1 MESKM
6 PTSAVAPGLPRL
18 RRGRSLTL
26 ALLLLGVLW
35 MQPTVARAASADAP
49 YRMIVLLQIT
59 YRSGGE
65 GACTGFMLGPH
76 TVGTA
81 GHCLVSP
88 TDGAAT
94 KVRVTPGLD
103 GLDSPYA
110 SVQAASF
117 STTVPWGT
125 FQDNRY
131 DFGTI
136 TLPSDALGNATGW
149 FTIHSA
155 SSSELTSGTFS
166 TAGYRADRTFGTLEG
181 VTGAINNFDA
191 YFLYYRWN
199 TTHGDSGSPIWTQ
212 DAAGRYAVVG
222 IVKGYLVSGSGAVL
236 TDEGIRI
243 TAPVENFL
251 LSALS
256 APTVSAAQPSIPTFF
271 SVPAG
276 QPATVSGAGWPASS
290 AAALQQSSDLV
301 HWSPILSGT
310 SDAQG
315 NVAFRITPA
324 VTSYYRIVAVGAAPG
339 DAGQGVV
346 TGGATT
352 APPGAGGRFASPPVF
367 GAGSVAQVVFVGGTV
382 QQLEAAVS
390 AAGARGVWSQ
400 DAAGT
405 YRLLAVGAP
414 SFVQAPF
421 VAAFPNGFVGATAV
435 TLVR

>member
-6 PTSAVAPGLPRL
+6 PTTSAVAPGLPRL
-18 RRGRSLTL
+18 RRWRGIAL
-26 ALLLLGVLW
+26 ALLVLGVLW

-59 YRSGGE
+59 YASGGQA
-65 GACTGFMLGPH
+65 GCTGFMIGPH

-88 TDGAAT
+88 TAGKAT
-94 KVRVTPGLD
+94 QVRVTPGLD
-103 GLDSPYA
+103 GLDAPYA
-110 SVQAASF
+110 SVQATSF
-117 STTVPWGT
+117 STTTLWAN
-125 FQDNRY
+125 FQDDRS

-149 FTIHSA
+149 FRSRSA
-155 SSSELTSGTFS
+155 SSAELTTGVFS
-166 TAGYRADRTFGTLEG
+166 TAGYPAVRTLGTLVRVSGSING
-181 VTGAINNFDA
+181 VDA
-191 YFLYYRWN
+191 SYLYYRWN
-199 TTHGDSGSPIWTQ
+199 TTEGDSGSPIWTQ
-212 DAAGRYAVVG
+212 DATGDGYSVVG
-222 IVKGYLVSGSGAVL
+222 IVKAYVVSSETGAVI
-236 TDEGIRI
+236 TDKGIRI
-243 TAPVENFL
+243 TASVATFL
-251 LSALS
+251 LNAIN
-256 APTVSAAQPSIPTFF
+256 APVAAAAQPSIPTLF

-301 HWSPILSGT
+301 HWSPILSGS

-324 VTSYYRIVAVGAAPG
+324 ATAYYRIVTVGAAPG
-339 DAGQGVV
+339 DAGQGAV
-346 TGGATT
+346 TGTST
-352 APPGAGGRFASPPVF
+352 SAPSAGGKFASAPVF
-367 GAGSVAQVVFVGGTV
+367 GAGSVAQVVFEGGTV
-382 QQLEAAVS
+382 QQLEAAVN
-390 AAGARGVWSQ
+390 AAVARGVWSQ

-421 VAAFPNGFVGATAV
+421 VAAF
-435 TLVR
+435 